1 MVPGR
6 ADEGWERGPELR
18 VPVVKPL
25 TQPLTNIP
33 TGMGHKGP
41 LRASRRRAAVVGRCR
56 RVHARAPTL
65 VGPGA
70 HRPDLRGATSSPR
83 VALPVTQSF
92 PEAAWP
98 PVWTEVARGKR
109 PEGRP
114 FARPLRRSESTVMTA
129 GTVGPVLAA
138 QRTRRPGH
146 RRPPLPTTASPQTS
160 PLTGPAR
167 PGRVSTTRRGQVTSA
182 SRPRCVLLFQGRA
195 AAHSPHC
202 RLRGS
207 DSYGFVPGTTS
218 CGDSPSP
225 GFGPWPR
232 RPLVAFCRAFQRT
245 GPGGACLEQGGQ
257 VPGRSH
263 LGALI
268 WAVLD
273 PA

>member
-1 MVPGR
+1 M
-6 ADEGWERGPELR
+6 
-18 VPVVKPL
+18 KPL

-109 PEGRP
+109 PEGHP

-138 QRTRRPGH
+138 QGTRRPGH

-167 PGRVSTTRRGQVTSA
+167 PGRV
-182 SRPRCVLLFQGRA
+182 
-195 AAHSPHC
+195 C
-202 RLRGS
+202 RILRS
-207 DSYGFVPGTTS
+207 SHDSPGTSHISVAATMRLAL
-218 CGDSPSP
+218 P
-225 GFGPWPR
+225 G
-232 RPLVAFCRAFQRT
+232 ACCRAQPPPPT
-245 GPGGACLEQGGQ
+245 SW
-257 VPGRSH
+257 V
-263 LGALI
+263 
-268 WAVLD
+268 
-273 PA
+273 